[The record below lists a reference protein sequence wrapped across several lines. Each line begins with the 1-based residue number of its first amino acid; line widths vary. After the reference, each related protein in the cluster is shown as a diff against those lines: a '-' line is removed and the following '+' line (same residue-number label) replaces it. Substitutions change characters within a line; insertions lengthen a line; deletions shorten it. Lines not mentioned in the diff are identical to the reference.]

1 MPPLAPGEAPQGPW
15 QSRHC
20 RFVPTAGQ
28 THTPCRGG
36 DSRAR
41 RCTCARNRLS
51 IKWQTPKACHCEGA
65 LHPWQ
70 SRGGTSRSYR
80 VTIKRTDQL
89 RLQRRSLCIRWRLCR
104 LTDAACPLRVVSA
117 LYRAIQPRKGAG
129 APRHCLMCH
138 CEERSDVGISQYPF
152 GSQGNLRRKRN
163 CLHEIATAPLGP
175 RNDKPLAFT
184 VLSAA
189 CTGRQYRAGSGMP
202 LPYNGRCMH
211 RERPQICGLY
221 TVRRGRRTLQHTID
235 TSTIPPKNAVSFS
248 GDCIFLSAES
258 EKMRASGA
266 LFLLRRRGRR
276 GQESADAS
284 ERSWH
289 DVVLSDNIWA
299 KCTKS
304 GEIS

>member
-1 MPPLAPGEAPQGPW
+1 M
-15 QSRHC
+15 
-20 RFVPTAGQ
+20 
-28 THTPCRGG
+28 
-36 DSRAR
+36 
-41 RCTCARNRLS
+41 
-51 IKWQTPKACHCEGA
+51 
-65 LHPWQ
+65 
-70 SRGGTSRSYR
+70 
-80 VTIKRTDQL
+80 
-89 RLQRRSLCIRWRLCR
+89 
-104 LTDAACPLRVVSA
+104 
-117 LYRAIQPRKGAG
+117 
-129 APRHCLMCH
+129 
-138 CEERSDVGISQYPF
+138 GISQYPF

-184 VLSAA
+184 ALSAA

-221 TVRRGRRTLQHTID
+221 TVRRGHRTLQHAID
-235 TSTIPPKNAVSFS
+235 TSTIPPKKCSLSFLRLL
-248 GDCIFLSAES
+248 FLSAES

-276 GQESADAS
+276 GQESADSS

-304 GEIS
+304 GVIS

>member
-1 MPPLAPGEAPQGPW
+1 M
-15 QSRHC
+15 
-20 RFVPTAGQ
+20 
-28 THTPCRGG
+28 
-36 DSRAR
+36 
-41 RCTCARNRLS
+41 
-51 IKWQTPKACHCEGA
+51 
-65 LHPWQ
+65 
-70 SRGGTSRSYR
+70 
-80 VTIKRTDQL
+80 
-89 RLQRRSLCIRWRLCR
+89 
-104 LTDAACPLRVVSA
+104 
-117 LYRAIQPRKGAG
+117 
-129 APRHCLMCH
+129 
-138 CEERSDVGISQYPF
+138 GISQYPF

-202 LPYNGRCMH
+202 LPCNGRCMH

-235 TSTIPPKNAVSFS
+235 TSTIPPKKCSLVFWRLL
-248 GDCIFLSAES
+248 FLSAES

-276 GQESADAS
+276 GQESADSS

-304 GEIS
+304 GVIS